1 MHSTYLRNFLSTAA
15 LVIVSFMM
23 IGIAFGIVSRSVLVT
38 DNRRSAEATSRE
50 IVRMAEAYDRTEDLG
65 SSELRMALSAVSGST
80 GEHLFI
86 SDPDGVILTCSDS
99 ELLCG
104 HVGGRLDPE
113 VFSGLSPTEPKAL
126 LGSLGGLYE
135 DPSFVVATPI
145 RNAGGVLTGYLFVA
159 VGPAQQLDVWQTIF
173 PLFLLISMIVLLLAL
188 IFSFAGSKLLSRPL
202 RSITDAA
209 RRFGKGDLSARVE
222 KTDRID
228 EIGELTEAFNSMADA
243 IEKSEEERRE
253 FIANVSHELKT
264 PMTTIAGFADGILDG
279 TIPPGSEKRYLQ
291 TISSETKRLSR
302 LVRSMLELSRLQAGD
317 RNALLKNSF
326 DITEILRLTLIN
338 FADKIES
345 RHLDVDF
352 QVPEDPV
359 IVLGDPDA
367 ITQVV
372 YNLVDNAVKFSR
384 DGTELGVTLWKDDR
398 KAYVSVRNRGATIPE
413 AEIPRLFDRFHKGD
427 RSRSR
432 DRDGVGL
439 GLYIVKT
446 ILNNHGED
454 IAVTSRQGVTDFV
467 FSLTLRQ
474 EKGKQS

>member
-15 LVIVSFMM
+15 LVIVSFLM

-50 IVRMAEAYDRTEDLG
+50 IVRMAEAYDGTEDLG
-65 SSELRMALSAVSGST
+65 SPELRMALCSVAGST

-86 SDPDGVILTCSDS
+86 ADPDGVILTCSDS

-104 HVGGRLDPE
+104 HIGGRLDPE
-113 VFSGLSPTEPKAL
+113 VLSGLSPVEPKAL

-135 DPSFVVATPI
+135 DPSFVVASPI
-145 RNAGGVLTGYLFVA
+145 KNGAGILTGYLFVA
-159 VGPAQQLDVWQTIF
+159 VGPAAQLDVWQTIF

-202 RSITDAA
+202 RAITDAA

-222 KTDRID
+222 KTDRLD

-279 TIPPGSEKRYLQ
+279 TIPPENRDRYLQ

-317 RNALLKNSF
+317 REALLKNSF
-326 DITEILRLTLIN
+326 DVAEVLRLTLIN

-359 IVLGDPDA
+359 AVLGDPDA

-372 YNLVDNAVKFSR
+372 YNLLDNAIKFSH
-384 DGTELGVTLWKDDR
+384 DGTELGISLWKDDR
-398 KAYVSVRNRGATIPE
+398 KAYVSVRNHGATIPE

-446 ILNNHGED
+446 ILINHGED